1 MSYIHQYS
9 ELERKTYNKAKN
21 ETKMKC
27 PCGGNFT
34 LENKNKHS
42 ETKKHLKYVESS
54 HTNQEY
60 IDNVLMKNCKIRE

>member
-1 MSYIHQYS
+1 MSHIPRFT
-9 ELERKTYNKAKN
+9 EAERKAYNKARN

-42 ETKKHLKYVESS
+42 ETKKYLKYVETS